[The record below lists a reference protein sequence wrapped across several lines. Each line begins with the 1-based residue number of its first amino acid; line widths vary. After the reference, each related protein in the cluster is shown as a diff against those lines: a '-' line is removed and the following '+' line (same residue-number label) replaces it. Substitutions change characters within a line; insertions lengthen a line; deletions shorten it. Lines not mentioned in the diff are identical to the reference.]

1 MVFPTAIP
9 ANAPHPNAARLFM
22 EWSLSPAWSKL
33 IAADGSEPINA
44 QVAPRGD
51 EPALDG
57 LVVIAPTVDEI
68 RAGVPD
74 VIERWRDTFG
84 S

>member
-1 MVFPTAIP
+1 
-9 ANAPHPNAARLFM
+9 
-22 EWSLSPAWSKL
+22 
-33 IAADGSEPINA
+33 
-44 QVAPRGD
+44 
-51 EPALDG
+51 
-57 LVVIAPTVDEI
+57 VVIAPTVDEI